1 MLTDAQC
8 RAAKPR
14 EGIYRLNDYK
24 GLYLEI
30 KPNGIK
36 DWRYRFKL
44 NEKSSWF
51 ALGDCPNVTL
61 GEAREKCE
69 AARKLVR
76 EGISP
81 VQTRQIERIKR
92 EQDSANTFEAVA
104 SEWQALKDWEEVTK
118 KRRRDTLERVVFPS
132 IGKLPVRR
140 ITPTHVLDILNKTVK
155 RGAPT
160 VAA

>member
-36 DWRYRFKL
+36 AWRYRFKL
-44 NEKSSWF
+44 NDKASWF
-51 ALGDCPNVTL
+51 ALGDYPSVTL

-76 EGISP
+76 RASIPSRIARSNVSSASKTQRTHSRLSP
-81 VQTRQIERIKR
+81 K
-92 EQDSANTFEAVA
+92 SG
-104 SEWQALKDWEEVTK
+104 W
-118 KRRRDTLERVVFPS
+118 P
-132 IGKLPVRR
+132 
-140 ITPTHVLDILNKTVK
+140 
-155 RGAPT
+155 
-160 VAA
+160 

>member
-36 DWRYRFKL
+36 AWRYRFKL
-44 NEKSSWF
+44 NDKASWF
-51 ALGDCPNVTL
+51 ALGDYPSVTL

-76 EGISP
+76 EGINP
-81 VQTRQIERIKR
+81 VQNRQIERIKR
-92 EQDSANTFEAVA
+92 EQDSANTFEAIA
-104 SEWQALKDWEEVTK
+104 KEWLALKDWEEVTK
-118 KRRRDTLERVVFPS
+118 KRRLDMLEQ
-132 IGKLPVRR
+132 
-140 ITPTHVLDILNKTVK
+140 
-155 RGAPT
+155 
-160 VAA
+160 AAGTSDHSGPCPRHSQQDGQAGCPHRSG

>member
-36 DWRYRFKL
+36 AWRYRFQL
-44 NEKSSWF
+44 NDKASWF
-51 ALGDCPNVTL
+51 ALGDYPSVTL

-76 EGISP
+76 EGINP
-81 VQTRQIERIKR
+81 VQNRQIERIKR
-92 EQDSANTFEAVA
+92 
-104 SEWQALKDWEEVTK
+104 
-118 KRRRDTLERVVFPS
+118 
-132 IGKLPVRR
+132 
-140 ITPTHVLDILNKTVK
+140 
-155 RGAPT
+155 
-160 VAA
+160 

>member
-36 DWRYRFKL
+36 AWRYRFKL
-44 NEKSSWF
+44 NDKASWF
-51 ALGDCPNVTL
+51 ALGDYPSVTL

-69 AARKLVR
+69 AARNPDGQVKF
-76 EGISP
+76 P
-81 VQTRQIERIKR
+81 HPWPPQIPPGRT
-92 EQDSANTFEAVA
+92 AG
-104 SEWQALKDWEEVTK
+104 L
-118 KRRRDTLERVVFPS
+118 
-132 IGKLPVRR
+132 
-140 ITPTHVLDILNKTVK
+140 
-155 RGAPT
+155 
-160 VAA
+160 